1 MMADI
6 VSQEKRS
13 EMMAGIQGKDTKP
26 ELKVR
31 KALHHLG
38 FRYKLHDKTLPG
50 KPDLVFPK
58 FNAVIFVH
66 GCFWHAHGCHL
77 FKWPS
82 TRTEFWKSKILENK
96 KRDKENIKKL
106 LDLHWRVLT
115 IWECA
120 MKGKYKLNFDSTI
133 IFVSEWLKSSDP
145 RAVIAGEK

>member
-1 MMADI
+1 MADI
-6 VSQEKRS
+6 VSKEKRS
-13 EMMAGIQGKDTKP
+13 KMMAGIQGKDTKP
-26 ELKVR
+26 EIKVR

-58 FNAVIFVH
+58 YNAVIFVH

-96 KRDKENIKKL
+96 KRDKANNKKL
-106 LDLHWRVLT
+106 LNRRWRILT

-120 MKGKYKLNFDSTI
+120 MKGKYKLNFESTI
-133 IFVSEWLKSSDP
+133 ISISEWLESSDP
-145 RAVIAGEK
+145 CAEITGKK

>member
-1 MMADI
+1 MADI
-6 VSQEKRS
+6 VSKERRS

-31 KALHHLG
+31 KALHRLG

-58 FNAVIFVH
+58 YNAVIFVH

-82 TRTEFWKSKILENK
+82 TRTEFWKNKILLNK
-96 KRDKENIKKL
+96 KRDKANNKEL
-106 LDLHWRVLT
+106 LNLHWRVLV

-120 MKGKYKLNFDSTI
+120 MKGKHKLDFESTI
-133 IFVSEWLKSSDP
+133 ISISKWLKSSDMY
-145 RAVIAGEK
+145 AEITGKQ